1 MIQWREKEQVSG
13 VKKPKMSLKMGLMAT
28 IVVCWLLPIAIVVTL
43 AGVLLTSSYTRSV
56 RQGLDASANNGLGL
70 VRMQLE
76 DAVSDSKAVSYDGV
90 VRAAYTAW
98 LQSGDSAVLYGAVND
113 YLSQN
118 FTREELYKAVF
129 ITFWDADADAYV
141 LSQGATNYSLLR
153 QCQTSARQ
161 IVEQM
166 ADADT
171 DIRMLFLDGQL
182 YMARNL
188 LDSTFTPYASV
199 VMMMDLSD
207 LLRPLDAVSRI
218 SDISYVIDGQPFRL
232 AEDGSVTLL
241 EAEPEGDVRYEVEAE
256 GHQAAFSAVLEPADL
271 WRDMPWLQGTIA
283 GAALL
288 VLPLLVLMIVL
299 FTRHVTRPVETL
311 AQANRLVQSGQ
322 RGYEI
327 VQTPP
332 NAEFASLYGHF
343 NDMSAELK
351 RQFERLY
358 LEQQATQRAQIKALQ
373 SQINPHFLNNTLE
386 TINWEARMAGS
397 ERVSAMIEALSTMLN
412 AALDR
417 DGRTQ
422 IPFSEE
428 MGYVDAYLYII
439 HERLGDGFRVRKQI
453 DAAVLDQLIPRLILQ
468 PIVENAVEHDITARR
483 GGQLCVR
490 AFRRDGRMVLE
501 VEHDGTMTAEDQE
514 NIRKLLG
521 GPGPDGPGG
530 PVGLRNVHQRLKL
543 IYGEAGLLTVTETAP
558 GTILARVEFPVTPAE
573 GEKPILNKK
582 GQEKTSL

>member
-1 MIQWREKEQVSG
+1 MAVKEQVRA
-13 VKKPKMSLKMGLMAT
+13 VEKPKMSLKMGLMTT
-28 IVVCWLLPIAIVVTL
+28 IVVCWLLPIAIVVTM
-43 AGVLLTSSYTRSV
+43 AGVLLSRSYTSSV
-56 RQGLDASANNGLGL
+56 RQELDASANNALNL

-76 DAVSDSKAVSYDGV
+76 DAVKDSKAVSYDGV
-90 VRAAYTAW
+90 VKAAYTAW
-98 LQSGDSAVLYGAVND
+98 LEDGDSAALYGAVSS
-113 YLSQN
+113 YLTQN
-118 FTREELYKAVF
+118 FTQEELYKAVF
-129 ITFWDADADAYV
+129 VTFWEADADAYV

-153 QCQTSARQ
+153 QCLTSAGQ

-166 ADADT
+166 SDADT

-188 LDSTFTPYASV
+188 LDSTFTPYADV
-199 VMMMDLSD
+199 VMMVDMAD
-207 LLRPLDAVSRI
+207 LLRPMEAVDRVGGI
-218 SDISYVIDGQPFRL
+218 RYAIDGTAFRL
-232 AEDGSVTLL
+232 DDGGTVVTL
-241 EAEPEGDVRYEVEAE
+241 EEEPAGDVRYTVEAE
-256 GHQAAFSAVLEPADL
+256 GHELAFSAVLEPADL
-271 WRDMPWLQGTIA
+271 WRDMPWLPLAIG

-311 AQANRLVQSGQ
+311 AQANRKVQAGQ

-327 VQTPP
+327 VQAPP

-386 TINWEARMAGS
+386 TINWEARMAGDQ
-397 ERVSAMIEALSTMLN
+397 RISAMIEALSTMLN

-422 IPFSEE
+422 IPLSEE
-428 MGYVDAYLYII
+428 LGYVDAYLYII
-439 HERLGDGFRVRKQI
+439 HERLGGGFHVQKQI
-453 DAAVLDQLIPRLILQ
+453 DPDVTDQMVPRLILQ

-483 GGQLCVR
+483 GGSLCVR
-490 AFRRDGRMVLE
+490 AFRRDGRMTLE
-501 VEHDGTMTAEDQE
+501 VEHDGTMTERDQE
-514 NIRKLLG
+514 NIRQLLSG
-521 GPGPDGPGG
+521 GGEEDTGG
-530 PVGLRNVHQRLKL
+530 QVGLRNVNRRLKL
-543 IYGEAGLLTVTETAP
+543 IYGGAGVLTVAESAP
-558 GTILARVEFPVTPAE
+558 GVILARVEFPAAAPA
-573 GEKPILNKK
+573 GGRSDK
-582 GQEKTSL
+582 QEQEIARK

>member
-1 MIQWREKEQVSG
+1 MNG
-13 VKKPKMSLKMGLMAT
+13 VKKSGVSLKMGLMIT
-28 IVVCWLLPIAIVVTL
+28 IVICWLLPIAIVVTL
-43 AGVLLTSSYTRSV
+43 AGMLLSSNYTQSV
-56 RQGLDASANNGLGL
+56 RHGLDASASNGLGL

-90 VRAAYTAW
+90 VKAAYASW
-98 LQSGDSAVLYGAVND
+98 WQSGDTAALYGAVND

-129 ITFWDADADAYV
+129 VTFWEADADAYV

-153 QCQTSARQ
+153 RCQAGAGQ
-161 IVEQM
+161 IVDLM

-171 DIRMLFLDGQL
+171 DIRMIFLDGEM

-188 LDSTFTPYASV
+188 LDNSFTPYASV
-199 VMMMDLSD
+199 VMMVDVAD
-207 LLRPLDAVSRI
+207 LLRPLEAVSRI
-218 SDISYVIDGQPFRL
+218 RDICYTIDGQPFRL
-232 AEDGSVTLL
+232 DEGGGIALL
-241 EAEPEGDVRYEVEAE
+241 DAEPAGDVRYTVQAE
-256 GHQAAFSAVLEPADL
+256 GHEVSFSAALEPIDL
-271 WRDMPWLQGTIA
+271 WRDMPWLRRAIA
-283 GAALL
+283 GVSLL
-288 VLPLLVLMIVL
+288 VLPLLVMMIVL

-327 VQTPP
+327 VQAPP

-386 TINWEARMAGS
+386 TINWEARMAGN

-422 IPFSEE
+422 IPLSEE

-439 HERLGDGFRVRKQI
+439 HERLGDGFRVRKEI
-453 DAAVLDQLIPRLILQ
+453 DDDVLDRPVPRLILQ

-483 GGQLCVR
+483 GGDLCVR
-490 AFRRDGRMVLE
+490 ACLREGRMVLE
-501 VEHDGTMTAEDQE
+501 VEHDGSMTPEDQE
-514 NIRKLLG
+514 RIRQLLLQSESNEAG
-521 GPGPDGPGG
+521 GQ
-530 PVGLRNVHQRLKL
+530 VGLRNVNRRLKL
-543 IYGEAGLLTVTETAP
+543 IYGAAGTLSVAETAP
-558 GTILARVEFPVTPAE
+558 GVILARVEFPAASDTE
-573 GEKPILNKK
+573 
-582 GQEKTSL
+582 

>member
-1 MIQWREKEQVSG
+1 ME
-13 VKKPKMSLKMGLMAT
+13 KPKMSLKMGLMAM
-28 IVVCWLLPIAIVVTL
+28 ILVCWLLPIVIVVTL
-43 AGVLLTSSYTRSV
+43 AGVLLSSNYTRSV
-56 RQGLDASANNGLGL
+56 RQGLDASAENALRL
-70 VRMQLE
+70 VQMQME
-76 DAVSDSKAVSYDGV
+76 DAVADSKAVSYDGV
-90 VRAAYTAW
+90 VKAAYTAS
-98 LQSGDSAVLYGAVND
+98 LQTQDSAALYGAVSS
-113 YLSQN
+113 YLSQK

-129 ITFWDADADAYV
+129 ITFWEEDADAYV
-141 LSQGATNYSLLR
+141 LSRGATSYAILSR
-153 QCQTSARQ
+153 CQKAAPEL
-161 IVEQM
+161 VEQM

-171 DIRMLFLDGQL
+171 DIRILILDGQL

-188 LDSTFTPYASV
+188 LDSAFEPYATV
-199 VMMMDLSD
+199 VMQFDAAELF
-207 LLRPLDAVSRI
+207 RPLDTVGRVR
-218 SDISYVIDGQPFRL
+218 DMRCCVDGQWFTL
-232 AEDGSVTLL
+232 TENGVQTAQTGEDQL
-241 EAEPEGDVRYEVEAE
+241 DVCYEVQAE
-256 GHQAAFSAVLEPADL
+256 GHQIAFSASLDPIDL
-271 WRDMPWLQGTIA
+271 WGDMPWLQGA
-283 GAALL
+283 VFGAALL

-327 VQTPP
+327 TQAPP

-386 TINWEARMAGS
+386 TINWEARMAGD
-397 ERVSAMIEALSTMLN
+397 ERISAMIEALSTMLN

-439 HERLGDGFRVRKQI
+439 QERLGEGFHVRKQI
-453 DAAVLDQLIPRLILQ
+453 DPDVLDRLIPRLILQ

-490 AFRRDGRMVLE
+490 AFRRNEKMVLE
-501 VEHDGTMTAEDQE
+501 VEHDGVMTAEDQE
-514 NIRKLLG
+514 NIRQLLSQPVEKDARG
-521 GPGPDGPGG
+521 Q
-530 PVGLRNVHQRLKL
+530 VGLRNVNLRLKL
-543 IYGEAGLLTVTETAP
+543 IYGDAGTLTVAESVP
-558 GTILARVEFPVTPAE
+558 GVILARVEFPLSADE
-573 GEKPILNKK
+573 GKD
-582 GQEKTSL
+582 QR